1 MAAFYTGSFF
11 YNREEFVCSEE
22 ARKKEKKGAQE
33 KAEHQ
38 EIAEE
43 GLAGS
48 KKFCH
53 NRMAHKYRCG
63 RSCA

>member
-11 YNREEFVCSEE
+11 YDREEFICSKK
-22 ARKKEKKGAQE
+22 ACQKEKKGAQE

-43 GLAGS
+43 GFAGS
-48 KKFCH
+48 KKFYP
-53 NRMAHKYRCG
+53 N
-63 RSCA
+63 